1 MGFLILS
8 GLQPSNSLYMEYAKS
23 EVTKMLNTL
32 QTREFYNEMFVE
44 DEQMSEEAYDRLKK
58 RYSSRPPFVFFFNPT
73 IQLEQFTYGFDYYV
87 GYRIKNDDDKWVS
100 IDFKS

>member
-1 MGFLILS
+1 
-8 GLQPSNSLYMEYAKS
+8 MEYAKS

-58 RYSSRPPFVFFFNPT
+58 R
-73 IQLEQFTYGFDYYV
+73 
-87 GYRIKNDDDKWVS
+87 
-100 IDFKS
+100 